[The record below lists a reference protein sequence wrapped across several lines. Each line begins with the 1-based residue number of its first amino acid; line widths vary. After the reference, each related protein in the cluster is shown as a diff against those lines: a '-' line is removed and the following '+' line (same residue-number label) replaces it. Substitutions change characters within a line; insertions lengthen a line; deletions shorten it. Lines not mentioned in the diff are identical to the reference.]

1 VLRIS
6 PQLLAEIVAH
16 AREES
21 PRECC
26 GLIGVDAD
34 GNAMSVHRVK
44 NVAVNRKTAYFMDA
58 KQQYEA
64 FQAIEDA
71 GHEVGAIYHSHPR
84 SEPVPSPT
92 DVNLAKQWPDMQWM
106 IVGLAGSEPEAR
118 TWRIVDT
125 SFHEDPHEVHDGARV
140 DA

>member
-1 VLRIS
+1 MLRIS
-6 PQLLAEIVAH
+6 SQLLEEIFDH

-26 GLIGVDAD
+26 GLIGCDAE
-34 GNAMSVHRVK
+34 GRAVSTHRVR
-44 NVAVNRKTAYFMDA
+44 NVAVNRKTSYFMDA
-58 KQQYEA
+58 KEQLEA

-71 GHEVGAIYHSHPR
+71 GLEIGAIYHSHPR

-92 DVNLAKQWPDMQWM
+92 DVNLAKQWPGMQWM
-106 IVGLAGSEPEAR
+106 IVGLAGEEPEAR
-118 TWRIVDT
+118 TWQIVDT
-125 SFHEDPHEVHDGARV
+125 AFHEDPHEVHDGAGI

>member
-1 VLRIS
+1 LLRIS
-6 PQLLAEIVAH
+6 SQLLEEIYEH

-26 GLIGVDAD
+26 GLIGCDAE
-34 GNAMSVHRVK
+34 GRAASVHRVR
-44 NVAVNRKTAYFMDA
+44 NVAVNRKTAYFMDG
-58 KQQYEA
+58 QEQYRA

-71 GHEVGAIYHSHPR
+71 GQEVGAIYHSHPR

-92 DVNLAKQWPDMQWM
+92 DVNLAKHWPGMQWM
-106 IVGLAGSEPEAR
+106 IVGLAGPGPEAR
-118 TWRIVDT
+118 TWQIVDT
-125 SFHEDPHEVHDGARV
+125 SFHEDPHEVQDGTPV

>member
-1 VLRIS
+1 MLRIS
-6 PQLLAEIVAH
+6 SQLLGEIVAH

-26 GLIGVDAD
+26 GLIGVDGD
-34 GNAMSVHRVK
+34 GNAGSVHRVK

-71 GHEVGAIYHSHPR
+71 GQEVGAIYHSHPR

-92 DVNLAKQWPDMQWM
+92 DVNLAKQWPGMQWM
-106 IVGLAGSEPEAR
+106 IVGLAGPEPEAR

-125 SFHEDPHEVHDGARV
+125 AFHEDPHEVRDGARV